1 MKQDNSYIRDL
12 LIAFEEISG
21 IDFDIDAIIEAGY
34 DINNEKFIYH
44 FRLIAD
50 QQLVIPASN
59 TDYGFG
65 YDGQHN
71 FNWHSVV
78 PFRISSRGHEF
89 LSAVR
94 KSEVWDKMKTE
105 FSDASIGLVVQSGL
119 KLAEGWAKKK
129 VSALLD
135 DDQ

>member
-1 MKQDNSYIRDL
+1 MKQDNSYIREL
-12 LIAFEEISG
+12 LISFEEIEG
-21 IDFDIDAIIEAGY
+21 IDFDINQIKSRGY
-34 DINNEKFIYH
+34 DIDNDKFIFH
-44 FRLIAD
+44 FRLIAE
-50 QQLVIPASN
+50 QKLVIPAAN

-71 FNWHSVV
+71 FNWQSVV

-89 LSAVR
+89 LSAIR
-94 KSEVWDKMKTE
+94 KDDVWDKIKSD
-105 FSDASIGLVVQSGL
+105 FSDASIGLVIDSGL

-129 VSALLD
+129 IKSFLE